1 MDKVGCDGKNESDS
15 NPKNGKPNSESN
27 SNGKQPSPSNS
38 SGPNKNGGGNGS
50 SLQPNQKPEVKNDIP
65 KQLKISEGQL
75 GKKWGEHMRQYPELD
90 SYVEYRQLAQDI
102 FQNPEKVF
110 LNSEI
115 GEYFFV
121 RGKDLLRVKLD
132 GTFVS
137 LYPGVNSALVQ
148 KAIQIR

>member
-1 MDKVGCDGKNESDS
+1 
-15 NPKNGKPNSESN
+15 
-27 SNGKQPSPSNS
+27 
-38 SGPNKNGGGNGS
+38 
-50 SLQPNQKPEVKNDIP
+50 
-65 KQLKISEGQL
+65 
-75 GKKWGEHMRQYPELD
+75 MRQYPELD